1 MKITISTDDADYA
14 GYIVKADMRIR
25 GMSINFEKVREID
38 ININGN
44 HKSNGKS
51 NGKKNGK
58 KHGTVTLENGT
69 YLSYEKDEIEGAVTI
84 SVPGIEGEMIFNW
97 NDDRILYIN
106 SDWW

>member
-1 MKITISTDDADYA
+1 MKITISTNDADYA

-25 GMSINFEKVREID
+25 GRSINFKKVREID

-44 HKSNGKS
+44 HKFNGDS
-51 NGKKNGK
+51 NGK
-58 KHGTVTLENGT
+58 KHGTVTLENGK

-97 NDDRILYIN
+97 NDDGILYIN

>member
-1 MKITISTDDADYA
+1 MKITISTNDADYA

-25 GMSINFEKVREID
+25 GRSINFEKVREID

-44 HKSNGKS
+44 HKSNGKR
-51 NGKKNGK
+51 NDKR
-58 KHGTVTLENGT
+58 HGTVTLENGT

>member
-1 MKITISTDDADYA
+1 MKITISTNDADYA
-14 GYIVKADMRIR
+14 GYVVKADMRIR

-44 HKSNGKS
+44 HKSNGKR
-51 NGKKNGK
+51 NGKRNG
-58 KHGTVTLENGT
+58 TITLENGT
-69 YLSYEKDEIEGAVTI
+69 YLSYKKDEIEGAVTI
-84 SVPGIEGEMIFNW
+84 PVPGIEGEMTFNW